1 VTTSTFRHNETVL
14 RRSGSRLWAGG
25 VATAI
30 VAALI
35 VLVGLCVARGIFAVP
50 VPVPTPTG
58 GLSSLG
64 YIGLAA
70 LAAIVA
76 TGLLHLLVMAAPR
89 PLGFFT
95 WIVVLATIVAVIAPF
110 MNSVFG
116 SVTHVAM
123 LNSKLATAA
132 INLVVGIAIGSLLT
146 GVARSAVRRRPDALE
161 PYQKYRSGEN

>member
-1 VTTSTFRHNETVL
+1 VTTSTFRQNETVPRL
-14 RRSGSRLWAGG
+14 NGARLWAGG

-35 VLVGLCVARGIFAVP
+35 VLVGLCAARGIFAVP

-58 GLSSLG
+58 GLSSVG
-64 YIGLAA
+64 YVGIAA
-70 LAAIVA
+70 LAAIAA
-76 TGLLHLLVMAAPR
+76 TGLLHLLIMGAPR
-89 PLGFFT
+89 PLGFFA
-95 WIVVLATIVAVIAPF
+95 WIVTLATIVAVIAPF

-161 PYQKYRSGEN
+161 HYQRYRSGEN